1 MSAGA
6 TAIQKYEQ
14 RIERLRL
21 DLTAQ
26 GRRVQR
32 LLENAVEAIFDRDA
46 AKAARVSSDDA
57 EIDRVDV
64 EIERACVELL
74 VEIAHESVALEQSHL
89 RWILTVVKVNNE
101 LERIA
106 DEACD
111 IAHRVPMFIALRE
124 SPPERFR
131 VMANSVIGIL
141 DGAVQCLERVDTR
154 LARTVLMS
162 DDAVDAFEQAI
173 IREVQQGVAD
183 RTVSVDFAF
192 AVSSIATMLDRVDD
206 HCTNIAEQV
215 IYVATGNIVRHQ
227 GGQWS
232 EPAPPE

>member
-1 MSAGA
+1 MSARASTISG
-6 TAIQKYEQ
+6 YEQ
-14 RIERLRL
+14 RIQRLKL
-21 DLTAQ
+21 DLVSQ

-32 LLENAVEAIFDRDA
+32 MLEAAVEAIFDRDQ
-46 AKAARVSSDDA
+46 AKADQVCAQD
-57 EIDRVDV
+57 EIIDRVDV
-64 EIERACVELL
+64 EIERACVDLL
-74 VEIAHESVALEQSHL
+74 VDVTRDSVELDASHV
-89 RWILTVVKVNNE
+89 RWVLTIVKVNNE

-106 DEACD
+106 DEACV
-111 IAHRVPMFIALRE
+111 IAEKAAHFIALSE
-124 SPPERFR
+124 SPTERFR

-183 RTVSVDFAF
+183 GAHSVDFAF
-192 AVSSIATMLDRVDD
+192 VVSTVATILDRVDD

-215 IYVATGNIVRHQ
+215 IYVSTGNIVRHE

-232 EPAPPE
+232 EPAPPR